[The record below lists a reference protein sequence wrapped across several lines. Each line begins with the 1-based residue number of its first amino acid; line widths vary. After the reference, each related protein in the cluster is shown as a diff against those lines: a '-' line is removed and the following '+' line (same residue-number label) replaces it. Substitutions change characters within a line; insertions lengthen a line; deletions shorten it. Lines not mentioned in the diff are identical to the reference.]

1 MGWVDT
7 RKSVTGYLLSLN
19 GGPISWKAARQGG
32 VTLSSSEAEFVAA
45 SQAGKEILYLRAL
58 LKGLACPQHQPT
70 QLWEDNA
77 SCILMSENP
86 TNRER
91 SRHVDVRVHFLRDMV
106 RDGAVKLIKC
116 AGEHNVADVLTKSL
130 PKPAFH
136 KHREFLHGT
145 AKSFSA
151 FYAAAHV
158 IPVAAYVSRV
168 TKHNKVVLSKPS
180 VRCPGG

>member
-1 MGWVDT
+1 M
-7 RKSVTGYLLSLN
+7 SLN

-58 LKGLACPQHQPT
+58 LKGLACPQTQPT

-86 TNRER
+86 TNSER

-116 AGEHNVADVLTKSL
+116 AGTQNVADVDQELTQACRVVCLESPPSQGLPNFGEFKELMLTKLASQKPLTRIMKTHGHTSL
-130 PKPAFH
+130 A
-136 KHREFLHGT
+136 RTGT
-145 AKSFSA
+145 S
-151 FYAAAHV
+151 
-158 IPVAAYVSRV
+158 
-168 TKHNKVVLSKPS
+168 
-180 VRCPGG
+180 